1 MHVGGIAKAFR
12 IPRSARGDWAPCV
25 PRSRG
30 MPRFVMS
37 ETAMPSK
44 NDTAH
49 LNHID
54 QNEQFMKSMNKI
66 NISEKLY
73 SIKFSFS
80 RFFPHLL

>member
-66 NISEKLY
+66 NISENYML
-73 SIKFSFS
+73 
-80 RFFPHLL
+80 